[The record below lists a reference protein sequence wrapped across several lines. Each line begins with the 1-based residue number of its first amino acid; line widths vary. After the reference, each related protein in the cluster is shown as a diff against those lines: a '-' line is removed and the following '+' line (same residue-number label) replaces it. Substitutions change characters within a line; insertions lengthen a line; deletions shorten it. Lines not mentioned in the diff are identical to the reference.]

1 MSLEVRLCYN
11 LISSET
17 DFKEENDMKVY
28 ETNQIRNIAILG
40 HLGSGKT
47 SIAES
52 LLFSSGA
59 IASRGSIEQKNTVS
73 DYMEEEK
80 NETRQFINQF
90 DSS

>member
-1 MSLEVRLCYN
+1 
-11 LISSET
+11 
-17 DFKEENDMKVY
+17 MKVY

-59 IASRGSIEQKNTVS
+59 IASRGSIEQK
-73 DYMEEEK
+73 EHRFRLHGRRK